1 MINTYLYHS
10 DNKVSTGHQE
20 QIAMWQ
26 QDAHKKIW
34 IDIQYDDHNIE
45 QYSELLA
52 SLDCHHLAITD
63 TFRKRHPPKVELFDD
78 HIFLL
83 YKGIHAIENNLK
95 YVHQQIAFFISERL
109 LITVHPQ
116 VSLGINAVL
125 AAEKSKATFSP
136 PIIIALDIIHKSA
149 GIYLERTLDFENE
162 ISAIEDELRSES
174 SESALLQ
181 LASYKAELIKL
192 KRIFNYHNAIFA
204 QLKTYDD
211 EELPIDSI
219 SHAHK
224 INDVAERL
232 ERLHS
237 LSQMHYDIC
246 GDMIDSYISITSHQL
261 NITMRILTVV
271 TAIFVPLTFLAGI
284 YGMNFEYI
292 PELKYKFAYPALM
305 ITMFFMAITLTIIFK
320 KKKWF

>member
-10 DNKVSTGHQE
+10 DDHVSAGNEE
-20 QIAMWQ
+20 QIALWQ
-26 QDAHKKIW
+26 QDSTKKIW
-34 IDIQYDDHNIE
+34 VDIKFDENDIE
-45 QYSELLA
+45 QHSELLA
-52 SLDCHHLAITD
+52 TLGCHALAITD
-63 TFRKRHPPKVELFDD
+63 TFRKRHPPKLEIFDD
-78 HIFLL
+78 HVFLL

-95 YVHQQIAFFISERL
+95 YAHQQIAFFIGERL

-116 VSLGINAVL
+116 TSLGINAVL
-125 AAEKSKATFSP
+125 TAEQASGTFSP
-136 PIIIALDIIHKSA
+136 PIMIALDIIHKSA

-162 ISAIEDELRSES
+162 LSAIEDALRTDS

-192 KRIFNYHNAIFA
+192 KRIFNYHNLIFD
-204 QLKTYDD
+204 QLKNFSD
-211 EELPIDSI
+211 EDLPIDSI
-219 SHAHK
+219 LHAHK

-271 TAIFVPLTFLAGI
+271 TAVFVPLTFLAGI

-292 PELKYKFAYPALM
+292 PELKYRIAYPALM
-305 ITMFFMAITLTIIFK
+305 TTMLVMAVTLIIIFK